1 MFLPDSMKNQ
11 ADDDAASVRRN
22 TAYKDIERWSLE
34 LIPSQIRNAVQIS
47 VQEVQ
52 CGDPEC
58 APIDTAIAILF
69 DSGGRGMLGLPM
81 EAYEVNKELLREHF
95 PYGDVLEKWAKGEE
109 AEWPPLDLEDEMDD
123 PFPALRFGVGQ
134 RVQCRV
140 GPDEVTGWASG
151 TIIQLWYRE
160 NSWNSGTYAPY
171 KIRLDDGRE
180 IFAPADADPVVRAIP

>member
-52 CGDPEC
+52 CGDPDC

-69 DSGGRGMLGLPM
+69 DS
-81 EAYEVNKELLREHF
+81 
-95 PYGDVLEKWAKGEE
+95 
-109 AEWPPLDLEDEMDD
+109 
-123 PFPALRFGVGQ
+123 
-134 RVQCRV
+134 
-140 GPDEVTGWASG
+140 
-151 TIIQLWYRE
+151 
-160 NSWNSGTYAPY
+160 
-171 KIRLDDGRE
+171 
-180 IFAPADADPVVRAIP
+180 

>member
-69 DSGGRGMLGLPM
+69 DS
-81 EAYEVNKELLREHF
+81 
-95 PYGDVLEKWAKGEE
+95 
-109 AEWPPLDLEDEMDD
+109 
-123 PFPALRFGVGQ
+123 
-134 RVQCRV
+134 
-140 GPDEVTGWASG
+140 
-151 TIIQLWYRE
+151 
-160 NSWNSGTYAPY
+160 
-171 KIRLDDGRE
+171 
-180 IFAPADADPVVRAIP
+180 